1 MKFEPEHDPDPLN
14 RKFQEVEDIND
25 LPEDTKARCGQYYES
40 LLDNIK
46 ILRETTK
53 SSGMSDHFE
62 RSDTEDA
69 IIKYNALMQKQI
81 IDLQQ
86 ESRALWQ
93 ALMDLGIII
102 QSLAKDIH
110 DDS

>member
-1 MKFEPEHDPDPLN
+1 MKFEPEYDPDPLN
-14 RKFQEVEDIND
+14 QKFRECGDIND

-46 ILRETTK
+46 ILRETTEAN
-53 SSGMSDHFE
+53 GMSDHFD

-81 IDLQQ
+81 IDLQH
-86 ESRALWQ
+86 ESKALWQ
-93 ALMDLGIII
+93 ALMELGQIV
-102 QSLAKDIH
+102 QKVAGNT
-110 DDS
+110 DDAS

>member
-14 RKFQEVEDIND
+14 RKFQEVEDVND

-46 ILRETTK
+46 ILRETTEA
-53 SSGMSDHFE
+53 SGMSDHFE

-81 IDLQQ
+81 VDLQE
-86 ESRALWQ
+86 ESRSLWQ
-93 ALMDLGIII
+93 ALMDLGIIVQKI
-102 QSLAKDIH
+102 AKDTH
-110 DDS
+110 GNS